1 MQLRHAALTDV
12 GATRDHNED
21 SYGIEVGGE
30 RPHAGALFVVCDGIG
45 GFARGEVAS
54 ELAVRTIIERFFA
67 DVQADREAALVAAVQ
82 AANQAVFRAGG
93 GTMGTTG
100 VAAVFKDDALIVANV
115 GDCRAYL
122 VRGGQAYQITRDHS
136 FVAEQVAAG
145 AMTEQQAQHSSY
157 RNIITRAIGHRPDV
171 AVDTFRLPLLK
182 DDVVVLCSDGLHGQ
196 VTAEEIAL
204 AFTKTSLE
212 HACRALV
219 RLANERGGPDNITVV
234 AVQVAALTFA
244 GEPADAET
252 PAAGTPQLPPAITA
266 RLAAAPPPAPA
277 AGRTAKLAS
286 ASDRRSG
293 VDRRQQVLPVPPEA
307 ERRRGER
314 RQTPSQQRPAPPA
327 HGSLRALLLW
337 TAGLAL
343 LGALLLGAYYV
354 SVFTNQAATP
364 TITPPARPTLTPLAA
379 PTPTLVPTAATPQP

>member
-54 ELAVRTIIERFFA
+54 ELAVRTIIEHFFA
-67 DVQADREAALVAAVQ
+67 DAQADREAALVAAVQ

-93 GTMGTTG
+93 GNMGTTG

-145 AMTEQQAQHSSY
+145 AMTEQQAQRSSY

-171 AVDTFRLPLLK
+171 AVDTFRLPLLQ

-244 GEPADAET
+244 GESVDGAET
-252 PAAGTPQLPPAITA
+252 PAVGAPQLPPAITA
-266 RLAAAPPPAPA
+266 RLAEAPPPVPA
-277 AGRTAKLAS
+277 AGRTAKLATE
-286 ASDRRSG
+286 RRSG
-293 VDRRQQVLPVPPEA
+293 VDRRQQALPVAPEA

-314 RQTPSQQRPAPPA
+314 RQTPSQRRPAPSA

-364 TITPPARPTLTPLAA
+364 TITPPARPTLTPLGA
-379 PTPTLVPTAATPQP
+379 PTPTLVPTVATPQP